1 MVPFTDYCCYIV
13 SWQKDLIF
21 RDIKRARGVEQAR
34 EKKHQNI
41 IIKWID
47 FDMCTYSLLFYHVES
62 LFKTVRLSPPLL
74 FIIIFMHKD
83 QYDIPSNAHLPIS
96 LPLTVK
102 FIQLNDWH
110 IFSWRISV
118 YVIVSVAHSILIQ
131 ITSSN
136 FK

>member
-62 LFKTVRLSPPLL
+62 LFKKTN
-74 FIIIFMHKD
+74 MHKD

-102 FIQLNDWH
+102 FIQLND
-110 IFSWRISV
+110 
-118 YVIVSVAHSILIQ
+118 
-131 ITSSN
+131 
-136 FK
+136 